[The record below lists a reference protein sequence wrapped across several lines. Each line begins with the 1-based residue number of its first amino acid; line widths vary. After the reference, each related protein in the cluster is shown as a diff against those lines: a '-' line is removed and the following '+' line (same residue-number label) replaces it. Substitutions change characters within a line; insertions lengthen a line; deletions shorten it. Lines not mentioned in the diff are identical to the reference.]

1 MRALVINKEDL
12 VAVALTE
19 LKKGEAVSLFGSTVT
34 LLDDIP
40 RGHKF
45 ALCDIKKGE
54 DIIKYGCPI
63 GHAKEDIYKG
73 QHVHT
78 QNVCTLSL
86 IHI

>member
-45 ALCDIKKGE
+45 ALCDIRKAR
-54 DIIKYGCPI
+54 ILLNMV
-63 GHAKEDIYKG
+63 A
-73 QHVHT
+73 Q
-78 QNVCTLSL
+78 
-86 IHI
+86 